1 MKRITWKSFR
11 SVRPGELV
19 EFLPKP
25 GEGQLHTYYRAGSM
39 GKSLRKNGFAATVRT
54 PSGHDGKVFIQVKSN
69 PYYREKPAVAAPQP
83 VVDVPKA
90 VAVPTAA
97 PCRIT
102 RQEQEARDFFASAF
116 SICLT
121 FEDAAAAYEKAKQA
135 TELFR
140 RHIATYKD

>member
-19 EFLPKP
+19 EFLAKP

-39 GKSLRKNGFAATVRT
+39 GKSLRKNGFAATVRS
-54 PSGHDGKVFIQVKSN
+54 PSGHDGKVYIQIKGN
-69 PYYREKPAVAAPQP
+69 PWYREKAVPKVESPA
-83 VVDVPKA
+83 KA
-90 VAVPTAA
+90 VALPTAT

-102 RQEQEARDFFASAF
+102 RQEQEARDFFAAAF
-116 SICLT
+116 TQALT
-121 FEDAAAAYEKAKQA
+121 FEDVPTAYEKAKQA

-140 RHIATYKD
+140 RHIAEYKD